1 MLEPI
6 YAENVIVGVIHKKQ
20 FQWYVTDRELWYLD
34 YVKFAQAFE
43 NEGDLAVDEYIE
55 PERKGMEILSSENA
69 GLFLKRIESYKG
81 DAATLL
87 KLFENKIESGEEED
101 VLDFIPSF
109 FVDFDQKVFYSLFPE
124 PASFEEYVPS
134 DWKGTYEDFT
144 ALIPETEKYW
154 INKGGES
161 LFEL

>member
-43 NEGDLAVDEYIE
+43 SHLAVDEYIE
-55 PERKGMEILSSENA
+55 PERKGIEILSSENA
-69 GLFLKRIESYKG
+69 ELFLKRIESYRA
-81 DAATLL
+81 DAVTLL
-87 KLFENKIESGEEED
+87 KLFEDKIESGDEED
-101 VLDFIPSF
+101 VLDFSPSF
-109 FVDFDQKVFYSLFPE
+109 LVDFDQKTFYYMFPE

-144 ALIPETEKYW
+144 ALSPETEKYW
-154 INKGGES
+154 MNKDGES
-161 LFEL
+161 LFKL

>member
-1 MLEPI
+1 MVC
-6 YAENVIVGVIHKKQ
+6 N
-20 FQWYVTDRELWYLD
+20 DRELWYLD

-43 NEGDLAVDEYIE
+43 SHLAVDEYIE

-69 GLFLKRIESYKG
+69 ELFLKRIESYKA

-87 KLFENKIESGEEED
+87 KLFEDKIESGDEED
-101 VLDFIPSF
+101 VLDFSPSF
-109 FVDFDQKVFYSLFPE
+109 LVDFDQKTFYSLFPE

-144 ALIPETEKYW
+144 ALILETEKYW
-154 INKGGES
+154 MNKDGES
-161 LFEL
+161 LFKL

>member
-20 FQWYVTDRELWYLD
+20 FQWYVTGRELWYLD

-43 NEGDLAVDEYIE
+43 SHLAVDEYIE
-55 PERKGMEILSSENA
+55 PERKGIEILSSENA
-69 GLFLKRIESYKG
+69 GLFLKRIESYK
-81 DAATLL
+81 AEVPTLL
-87 KLFENKIESGEEED
+87 KLFEDKIESGEEED
-101 VLDFIPSF
+101 ALDFSPSF
-109 FVDFDQKVFYSLFPE
+109 LVDFDQKAFYSLFPE
-124 PASFEEYVPS
+124 PALFEEYVSS

-154 INKGGES
+154 INKDGES

>member
-1 MLEPI
+1 MVC
-6 YAENVIVGVIHKKQ
+6 N
-20 FQWYVTDRELWYLD
+20 DRELWYLD

-43 NEGDLAVDEYIE
+43 SHLAVDEYIE

-69 GLFLKRIESYKG
+69 ELFLKRIESYKA

-87 KLFENKIESGEEED
+87 KLFEDKIESGDKED
-101 VLDFIPSF
+101 VLDFSPSF
-109 FVDFDQKVFYSLFPE
+109 LVDFDQKTFYSLFPE

-144 ALIPETEKYW
+144 ALILETEKYW
-154 INKGGES
+154 MNKDGES
-161 LFEL
+161 LFKL

>member
-6 YAENVIVGVIHKKQ
+6 YAENVIVGVVHKKQ
-20 FQWYVTDRELWYLD
+20 FQWYVTDRDLWYLD

-43 NEGDLAVDEYIE
+43 NEGDSAVDEYIE
-55 PERKGMEILSSENA
+55 PERKGIEVLSSENA
-69 GLFLKRIESYKG
+69 ELFLKRIESYKV

-87 KLFENKIESGEEED
+87 KLFKDKIESGDGED
-101 VLDFIPSF
+101 VLDFSPSF
-109 FVDFDQKVFYSLFPE
+109 LVDFDQKTFYSLFPE
-124 PASFEEYVPS
+124 PASFEEYVPR
-134 DWKGTYEDFT
+134 DWKGMYENFT

-154 INKGGES
+154 VNKDGES

>member
-6 YAENVIVGVIHKKQ
+6 YAENVIVGVVHKKQ

-55 PERKGMEILSSENA
+55 PEREGIEILSSENA
-69 GLFLKRIESYKG
+69 GLFLKRIESYK
-81 DAATLL
+81 AEVPTLL
-87 KLFENKIESGEEED
+87 KLFEDKIESGDEED
-101 VLDFIPSF
+101 ALDFSPSF
-109 FVDFDQKVFYSLFPE
+109 LVNFDQKTFYSMFPE

-134 DWKGTYEDFT
+134 DWKGTYKDFT

-154 INKGGES
+154 VNKDGES
-161 LFEL
+161 LFEV